1 MDFMTTKEAVKKW
14 NISERRIRQLLQD
27 GRIEGAV
34 KNGNSWNIP
43 VDAVKPVDKRVI
55 KAETINF
62 IIDLD
67 ESYFD
72 EVDKLKKELDS
83 KRPIPKETLRSLEE
97 SINLEWTYNSN
108 GIEGNTLSLH
118 ETQVVLEG
126 ITVGGK
132 SIKEH
137 LEAINHEKAILYL
150 NELVK
155 EDNPITEWNIK
166 GIHQLVLK
174 DIDDENAG
182 RYRRENVTIKGATHI
197 PPDYLK
203 VPELMEKL
211 VLNYENWND
220 FHPII
225 QAALLHG
232 ELVKIHPFID
242 GNGRT
247 SRLLMNLDLM
257 NHGFNPVII
266 KKGDRLEYY
275 ETLDKAHT
283 TSDYTDFI
291 KLITKL
297 EIEILKK
304 MEVFTKEVFEY
315 YNGIINTIS
324 SKYMNLE
331 ITNYDC
337 NINMN
342 KNIFGYCK
350 PNTITI
356 NLSKL
361 IRFFMCSYDIL
372 YDYNSK
378 LRYINIIKINILYII
393 IHELYHS
400 DQIIDVNKY
409 TIDNEYKNYIE
420 NQCNLFTYN

>member
-1 MDFMTTKEAVKKW
+1 MGQRKLLNALTRTTDNGIIYSEVIIVEFMTTKEAVKKW
-14 NISERRIRQLLQD
+14 NISERRIRQLLHD

-43 VDAVKPVDKRVI
+43 VDAIKPVDKRVI
-55 KAETINF
+55 KPDSTEF
-62 IIDLD
+62 IIDLED
-67 ESYFD
+67 NYFN
-72 EVDKLKKELDS
+72 EVDQLKRELDN

-108 GIEGNTLSLH
+108 GIEGNTLTLR

-150 NELVK
+150 SDLVK

-211 VLNYENWND
+211 VLNYENWNN
-220 FHPII
+220 FHPMI

-232 ELVKIHPFID
+232 ELVKIHPFVD

-266 KKGDRLEYY
+266 KKEDRLEYY
-275 ETLDKAHT
+275 EALDKAHT
-283 TSDYTDFI
+283 TGDYTDFV

-297 EIEILKK
+297 EIEMLKK
-304 MEVFTKEVFEY
+304 Y
-315 YNGIINTIS
+315 
-324 SKYMNLE
+324 L
-331 ITNYDC
+331 
-337 NINMN
+337 
-342 KNIFGYCK
+342 
-350 PNTITI
+350 
-356 NLSKL
+356 KL
-361 IRFFMCSYDIL
+361 L
-372 YDYNSK
+372 
-378 LRYINIIKINILYII
+378 
-393 IHELYHS
+393 
-400 DQIIDVNKY
+400 
-409 TIDNEYKNYIE
+409 
-420 NQCNLFTYN
+420 

>member
-1 MDFMTTKEAVKKW
+1 MEFMTTKEAVKKW

-27 GRIEGAV
+27 GRIEGAL

-43 VDAVKPVDKRVI
+43 IDAIKPVDKRVI
-55 KAETINF
+55 KAYNLDF
-62 IIDLD
+62 IIDLED
-67 ESYFD
+67 NYFN
-72 EVDKLKKELDS
+72 EMDKLKRELDS
-83 KRPIPKETLRSLEE
+83 KRPVPKETLRSLED

-108 GIEGNTLSLH
+108 GIEGNTLTLR

-150 NELVK
+150 KDLVK

-182 RYRRENVTIKGATHI
+182 RYRRENVTIKGAIHI

-211 VLNYENWND
+211 VLNYKNWNN

-257 NHGFNPVII
+257 NHGYNPVII
-266 KKGDRLEYY
+266 KKEDRLEYY
-275 ETLDKAHT
+275 EALDKAHT
-283 TSDYTDFI
+283 TGDYTDFV

-304 MEVFTKEVFEY
+304 Y
-315 YNGIINTIS
+315 
-324 SKYMNLE
+324 LE
-331 ITNYDC
+331 
-337 NINMN
+337 
-342 KNIFGYCK
+342 
-350 PNTITI
+350 
-356 NLSKL
+356 LL
-361 IRFFMCSYDIL
+361 
-372 YDYNSK
+372 
-378 LRYINIIKINILYII
+378 
-393 IHELYHS
+393 
-400 DQIIDVNKY
+400 
-409 TIDNEYKNYIE
+409 
-420 NQCNLFTYN
+420 